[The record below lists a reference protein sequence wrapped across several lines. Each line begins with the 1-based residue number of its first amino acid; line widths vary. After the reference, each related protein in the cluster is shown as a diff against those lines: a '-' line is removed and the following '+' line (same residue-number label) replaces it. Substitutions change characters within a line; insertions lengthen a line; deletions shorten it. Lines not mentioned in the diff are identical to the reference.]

1 MNLYW
6 RLLWVVLRALRRETI
21 TPENL
26 TTVISTRIMPNDLDV
41 NMHVNNGRYLTLCDL
56 TRVDFFVRSGL
67 AKLMLKNKWSPIISE
82 HTMTYLRP
90 IKVFSKVDIHM
101 NISHF
106 DEKYFYCTHQFY
118 LADKLMA
125 QGTSKAL
132 VISQGGSLTP
142 QFTMD
147 QVQLQQLNK
156 EQKRKRPASIS

>member
-6 RLLWVVLRALRRETI
+6 RLFLVILKALRRDTI
-21 TPENL
+21 TPDNL
-26 TTVISTRIMPNDLDV
+26 TTIVTTRIFPNDLDV

-56 TRVDFFVRSGL
+56 TRVDFFMRSGL
-67 AKLMLKNKWSPIISE
+67 AKLMVKNKWSPIISE

-101 NISHF
+101 SITHF
-106 DEKYFYCTHQFY
+106 AEKYFYCTHQFY
-118 LADKLMA
+118 LGEKLMA

-132 VISQGGSLTP
+132 VISKTGSLTP

-147 QVQLQQLNK
+147 QVEAYQANK
-156 EQKRKRPASIS
+156 SQSLS

>member
-6 RLLWVVLRALRRETI
+6 RLLLVVLYALRRSII
-21 TPENL
+21 TAQHL
-26 TTVISTRIMPNDLDV
+26 KTAISIRIMPNDLDV

-67 AKLMLKNKWSPIISE
+67 ASLMIKNKWSPIVSE

-101 NISHF
+101 EVTHF
-106 DEKYFYCTHQFY
+106 DEKYFHCTHHFY
-118 LADKLMA
+118 LAGKLMA

-132 VISQGGSLTP
+132 VISQTGSLQP
-142 QFTMD
+142 AFIID
-147 QVQLQQLNK
+147 QVNLYQENK
-156 EQKRKRPASIS
+156 NSHSTRA